1 MDYFGMRGFEE
12 CWITHRPQYRMMEY
26 SPPNK
31 ADLEKR
37 LRTATLTLTLARAK
51 GRVAVRAAREE
62 QEVVRALLTE
72 FESSSIRPSR
82 QQRQLSQRPQVIGR

>member
-1 MDYFGMRGFEE
+1 MVYFGMRSFEE
-12 CWITHRPQYRMMEY
+12 CWITYRPQYQMMKY

-31 ADLEKR
+31 TDLEKR
-37 LRTATLTLTLARAK
+37 LRTATLMLARAK

-62 QEVVRALLTE
+62 QEIVRALLTE